1 MHDERGDNRFAAAA
15 VVAPERVH
23 MYGIP
28 MMNIGLTHRKP
39 RPHRRQTP
47 RLQLALVRWL
57 HRRRMFQ
64 MFFLVL
70 ECVESLLQ

>member
-39 RPHRRQTP
+39 RPHRRQIP
-47 RLQLALVRWL
+47 RLQLALVR
-57 HRRRMFQ
+57 
-64 MFFLVL
+64 
-70 ECVESLLQ
+70 